1 MVGDYKM
8 LDEKKKVHEITWLPI
23 ICILLSKK
31 NEIEK

>member
-8 LDEKKKVHEITWLPI
+8 LDEKKKVQEVTWLPI

-31 NEIEK
+31 NEVEK